1 MMFAVA
7 FALLISASDAPAPA
21 ATAATPEKPKKIC
34 RVVAERSGTRVGT
47 RKCLTADEWA
57 VKNRD
62 DAAKLSTMDQSYK
75 QTAQ

>member
-1 MMFAVA
+1 MLNLAIAM
-7 FALLISASDAPAPA
+7 LLSASDTPATTTPA
-21 ATAATPEKPKKIC
+21 AAPEKPKKIC
-34 RVVAERSGTRVGT
+34 RVVAERTGSRVGS

-62 DAAKLSTMDQSYK
+62 DAAKLNTMDQSYK

>member
-1 MMFAVA
+1 MFTLAIA
-7 FALLISASDAPAPA
+7 MLFSASDAPATTTPA
-21 ATAATPEKPKKIC
+21 AAPEKPKKIC
-34 RVVAERSGTRVGT
+34 RVVAERTGSRVGS

-62 DAAKLSTMDQSYK
+62 DAAKLNTMDQSYK

>member
-1 MMFAVA
+1 MFTAALALMFA
-7 FALLISASDAPAPA
+7 ASDAPAP
-21 ATAATPEKPKKIC
+21 TPPAATPEKPKKIC
-34 RVVAERSGTRVGT
+34 RVVAERSGTRLGT

-62 DAAKLSTMDQSYK
+62 DTAKLNTMDQSYK